1 MTNPDVSVIVLA
13 YGDEP
18 YLADCVRAVL
28 QTTGPAVDRPDV
40 ELIIVDNGTS
50 AAVDELAVQPRVR
63 LHRAESN
70 LGFAG
75 GCNRGAELA
84 RGRTLVFLNSDALVG
99 ADAVWRLA
107 DAVQDR
113 AVGLATGDLRL
124 ADAPGTM
131 NSAGNP
137 VHFLGVV
144 WAGAFGEPATAHT
157 KPVDVASASGAFFAV
172 RRAVWDALGGFPAEY
187 FAYHEDTELS
197 LRAWSRGWRVTF
209 IPGAIAVHFYEFSRN
224 PRKQYL
230 LERNRW
236 LTILTIYPRPVLL
249 AVLPLLTL
257 FELALAG
264 LALRQGWLPAKV
276 SGWLWLARHARFI
289 LGRRREVQAL
299 SQDSAVRFAG
309 RLSARIEPAML
320 GPLPGLGVLNL
331 VLTAYWAVTKAL
343 LGALAATARPAR
355 DEHELVVGE
364 NLSRCPR
371 KGE

>member
-1 MTNPDVSVIVLA
+1 MTSPDVSVIVLA

-28 QTTGPAVDRPDV
+28 QTTEPANDGAEV
-40 ELIIVDNGTS
+40 ELIIIDNGTT
-50 AAVDELAVQPRVR
+50 AAVEELAAQPRVR
-63 LHRAESN
+63 LHRAEVN

-84 RGRTLVFLNSDALVG
+84 RGRTLIFLNSDALVG
-99 ADAVWRLA
+99 AGAVRRLA
-107 DAVQDR
+107 AAVEDR

-172 RRAVWDALGGFPAEY
+172 RREVWDALGGFLAEY

-197 LRAWSRGWRVTF
+197 LRAWTRGWRVRF
-209 IPGAIAVHFYEFSRN
+209 VPGATALHYYEFSRN

-236 LTILTIYPRPVLL
+236 LTVLTIYPRPVLL
-249 AVLPLLTL
+249 AVLPLLAL
-257 FELALAG
+257 FDLAIAG
-264 LALRQGWLPAKV
+264 LALRQGWLRAKV

-289 LGRRREVQAL
+289 LSRRREVQAA
-299 SQDSAVRFAG
+299 SQDSALSFAG

-320 GPLPGLGVLNL
+320 GPLPGLRVLNL
-331 VLTAYWAVTKAL
+331 GLAAYWAVTKAL
-343 LGALAATARPAR
+343 LGVLMTGARPVR
-355 DEHELVVGE
+355 HEHELVVGE
-364 NLSRCPR
+364 DLSHGPR